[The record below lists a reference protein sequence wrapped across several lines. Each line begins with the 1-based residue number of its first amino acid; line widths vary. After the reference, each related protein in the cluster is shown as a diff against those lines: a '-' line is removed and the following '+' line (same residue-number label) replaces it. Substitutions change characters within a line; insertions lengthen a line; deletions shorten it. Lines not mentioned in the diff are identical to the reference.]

1 MKKLSIAY
9 WISTGLLTALMLFS
23 AITNILSHPD
33 AITLFN
39 HLGYPDYII
48 PFIGVAKLLGVIAIL
63 VPGFPRITEWAYAGF
78 AIDLTGA
85 MYSTFSVGDPV
96 SSFLI
101 FYLLLFGSYFCYH
114 KKQSFETSSD
124 RAIVN
129 SKIPV

>member
-1 MKKLSIAY
+1 MKKISITY

-33 AITLFN
+33 AVTLFD
-39 HLGYPDYII
+39 HLGYPAYLI

-78 AIDLTGA
+78 AIDITGA
-85 MYSTFSVGDPV
+85 MYSTLAVGDPV

-101 FYLLLFGSYFCYH
+101 FYMLLFGSYFFYH
-114 KKQSFETSSD
+114 KKQQFGTSSD
-124 RAIVN
+124 KAIIN